1 MGMKIIQMDITI
13 QRRESIMNVY
23 QVIEQLIKRACSLR
37 FIEREDGIYIRN
49 QILHLLHLERF
60 EKQESKAEEKEIT
73 DLLEDLVQ
81 YASEQG
87 IIDDYYYNR
96 NILESQIMN

>member
-1 MGMKIIQMDITI
+1 MDITI

-37 FIEREDGIYIRN
+37 FIEREDRIYIRN

-60 EKQESKAEEKEIT
+60 EMQKVKRKKKK
-73 DLLEDLVQ
+73 
-81 YASEQG
+81 
-87 IIDDYYYNR
+87 
-96 NILESQIMN
+96 